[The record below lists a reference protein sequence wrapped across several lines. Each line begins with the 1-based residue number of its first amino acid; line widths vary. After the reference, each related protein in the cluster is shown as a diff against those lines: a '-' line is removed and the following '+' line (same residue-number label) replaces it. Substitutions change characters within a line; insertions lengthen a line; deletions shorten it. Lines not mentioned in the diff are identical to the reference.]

1 MVKLVRHADA
11 REMFPLKKKYI
22 MFKKR
27 KQFKDR
33 KQFLFR
39 FLKEKKIFSNS
50 YLRRLNQRGGLSNI
64 NYDFFDMALNWRS
77 TTEGHSF
84 WLKMQCEFIL
94 FIIKYDKDVL
104 FNKDSLSIYFYN
116 ILNGAYF
123 SETSL
128 DKDSEYYKFMRDE
141 YFKFKGLVK

>member
-1 MVKLVRHADA
+1 
-11 REMFPLKKKYI
+11 

-77 TTEGHSF
+77 TIEGHSF

-104 FNKDSLSIYFYN
+104 FNKDSLSSYFYN

-128 DKDSEYYKFMRDE
+128 DKDSEYYKFMCNE